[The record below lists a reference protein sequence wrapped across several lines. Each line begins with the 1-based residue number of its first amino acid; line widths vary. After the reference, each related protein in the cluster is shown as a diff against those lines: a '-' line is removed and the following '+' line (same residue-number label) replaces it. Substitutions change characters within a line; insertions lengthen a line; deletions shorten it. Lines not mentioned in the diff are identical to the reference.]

1 MKKDRIMIK
10 EIQKVEVEQEVIA
23 VIKKEIEDQE
33 LKAWVTIQLYQKIQ
47 EKV

>member
-33 LKAWVTIQLYQKIQ
+33 LKAVFTFIFFT
-47 EKV
+47 

>member
-1 MKKDRIMIK
+1 MIK

-33 LKAWVTIQLYQKIQ
+33 LKAVFTFIFFT
-47 EKV
+47 

>member
-1 MKKDRIMIK
+1 VKKDRIMIK

-33 LKAWVTIQLYQKIQ
+33 LKAVFTFIFFT
-47 EKV
+47 

>member
-1 MKKDRIMIK
+1 MIK

-33 LKAWVTIQLYQKIQ
+33 LKAVFLIYLLYLILLK
-47 EKV
+47 

>member
-1 MKKDRIMIK
+1 MIK

-33 LKAWVTIQLYQKIQ
+33 LKAVFTFIFLFLILLK
-47 EKV
+47 